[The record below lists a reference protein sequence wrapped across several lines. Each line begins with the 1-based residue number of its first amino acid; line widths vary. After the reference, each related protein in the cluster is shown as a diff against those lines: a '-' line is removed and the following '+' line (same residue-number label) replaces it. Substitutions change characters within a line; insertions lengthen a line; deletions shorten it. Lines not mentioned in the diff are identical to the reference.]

1 MIRVYL
7 PASFTSEGKEAE
19 EEVSIEE
26 LQGHGERVLLVEDEQ
41 MLREFAARALPENG
55 YVVFAAEKAEEA
67 LELFERERNEF
78 HIVFSDVVLSDING
92 VELVERLLVKKPEL
106 KVLLSSGY
114 MDDKS
119 QRSVIRERG
128 FNFLQ
133 KPYTLAELLK
143 SMKEALQ

>member
-7 PASFTSEGKEAE
+7 PASFTSEAKEAE

-55 YVVFAAEKAEEA
+55 YVVFAAEKA

-133 KPYTLAELLK
+133 KPYTLADLLK